1 MEDKARLFRERLLE
15 SMRKEMITQ
24 KELVE
29 KTGITK
35 GAISSYI
42 AGRYLPKQ
50 QGIYALASALKVD
63 PGWLAG
69 FDVPIPSYD
78 KQKAILTIPFL
89 SQTLS
94 AGPGQE
100 YLPDECIEV
109 KEIDVLAPMLHGVTD
124 RSKLVASEVRGDSM
138 TGAHILSGDI
148 VVFQRGL
155 VVGEGIYVITLGG
168 DVLVKRIAF
177 NRATSK
183 VTIIS
188 ANPDYPPQT
197 VDSDIVTILGKVVG
211 WIHGEPA

>member
-1 MEDKARLFRERLLE
+1 MKNIENSVGNRIRIR
-15 SMRKEMITQ
+15 RKELGLTQADLAERVGYKYKSSIQKIEAGLTDINTEMI
-24 KELVE
+24 KKIAGALSISPFELV
-29 KTGITK
+29 
-35 GAISSYI
+35 
-42 AGRYLPKQ
+42 
-50 QGIYALASALKVD
+50 KV
-63 PGWLAG
+63 
-69 FDVPIPSYD
+69 PSYD
-78 KQKAILTIPFL
+78 KSTGLLTIPFL
-89 SQTLS
+89 SQKLS
-94 AGPGQE
+94 AGPGE
-100 YLPDECIEV
+100 DFLSDDCLEV
-109 KEIDVLAPMLHGVTD
+109 RTIDVLACMLHGVTD